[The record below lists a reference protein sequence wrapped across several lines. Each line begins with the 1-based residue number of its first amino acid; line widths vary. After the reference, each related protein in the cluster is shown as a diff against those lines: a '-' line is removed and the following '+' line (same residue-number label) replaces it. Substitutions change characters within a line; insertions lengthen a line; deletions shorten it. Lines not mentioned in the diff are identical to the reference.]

1 LHADAGISAA
11 LQLLTREERRKP
23 TASHPLSEI
32 LRTRAPRVFQ
42 PDAAAHLISIT
53 NNAAYVEA
61 IRTIDPQ
68 AALYLPL
75 LVRGQLI
82 GVLTLFRSSRQFDG
96 DDLAFAEDLGR
107 LVALALDN
115 ARLLDAV
122 RASLRA
128 REEMVGVVS
137 HDLRNPV
144 AAVRMLSK
152 VVLGDLES
160 REPGAA
166 EHVALIAQAADQMDA
181 LIRDL
186 LDLTRIDA
194 RKLAIAAEPVDP
206 SDLLTD
212 CLQILLPLLEA
223 KHISL
228 DMQIE
233 VSLPKVLADPERIQ
247 QTLSN
252 LVGNAIKFSPEHGKI
267 VVAASRHGED
277 YIRISVADNGP
288 GIAPEHLPKVFDR
301 YWQSSRTD
309 RQGAGLGLA
318 IARGIVEAHTGRIW
332 LESTPNTGTTASFT
346 LPIAPPGRAS
356 R

>member
-1 LHADAGISAA
+1 
-11 LQLLTREERRKP
+11 
-23 TASHPLSEI
+23 
-32 LRTRAPRVFQ
+32 VFQ
-42 PDAAAHLISIT
+42 QNAAAHLISVS
-53 NNAAYVEA
+53 NNAAYIGA
-61 IRTIDPQ
+61 IRGINPQ

-75 LVRGQLI
+75 IARSQLI
-82 GVLTLFRSSRQFDG
+82 GVLTLFRSNRSFDG
-96 DDLAFAEDLGR
+96 DDLNFAEDLGR
-107 LVALALDN
+107 LAALALDN

-122 RASLRA
+122 RSSLRG

-144 AAVRMLSK
+144 AAVKMLSK
-152 VVLGDLES
+152 TLFADFKS
-160 REPGAA
+160 REPVAA
-166 EHVALIAQAADQMDA
+166 EQLALIAQAADQMDT

-194 RKLAIAAEPVDP
+194 RKLAIAAEAVDP
-206 SDLLTD
+206 HSLLTES
-212 CLQILLPLLEA
+212 LQVLLPLVEA

-233 VSLPKVLADPERIQ
+233 VGLPKVLADPERIQ

-267 VVAASRHGED
+267 VVAACREGAD
-277 YIRISVADNGP
+277 YVRMSVTDNGP
-288 GIAPEHLPKVFDR
+288 GIAADHLPKVFDR

-318 IARGIVEAHTGRIW
+318 ISRGIVEAHAGRIW
-332 LESTPNTGTTASFT
+332 LESRRGAGTTANFT
-346 LPIAPPGRAS
+346 LPVAPPAPANR
-356 R
+356 